1 MSVRIGD
8 YSNIKIQTE
17 SGWRDWTESL
27 TCNTPSIAQNLNLNN
42 CCISSN
48 LATTTAYPSSN
59 KTYYVTNTSDSFT
72 IEKPRITVDSKTL
85 NAMTLGYWDND
96 HDKKARRAY
105 KIFGT
110 IQYDAIVEELKT
122 KQKFFHF
129 VDLIDIFDNAFID
142 VDPKYCTRVYTYKK
156 NNSIVAYAME
166 DCEWK
171 DSLTEMAHIK
181 VCCHIVTE
189 LAKKYTEV
197 YFEHYKEELKMEN
210 NDFNKFARDIARFGG
225 SITIETCVGE
235 CGYARIDIPL
245 DRLHNLKVCGDPF
258 GTLPTPGSEFLRKEF
273 NIGDHKTC
281 RLPAVSRVDVYN
293 GRVVKV
299 TFMDGTFTKS
309 VCSENDM
316 FDLDVGISI
325 CLAKRMLHKDTKEAN
340 KIYNNLMRDIHKR
353 MAENM
358 KRKEEEKEQKLK
370 EKELNRKENLKKA
383 AKNLKRKQEQID
395 IQKTAIIEAL
405 REDRDK
411 NGDDGK

>member
-1 MSVRIGD
+1 MSVSIGNH
-8 YSNIKIQTE
+8 SNIKIQTE

-27 TCNTPSIAQNLNLNN
+27 TCNVPRGDGKFIRSSTASTAHPSFIN
-42 CCISSN
+42 
-48 LATTTAYPSSN
+48 
-59 KTYYVTNTSDSFT
+59 TYYTSNTSDSFT
-72 IEKPRITVDSKTL
+72 IEVPHVTIDGESLNRIAINENK
-85 NAMTLGYWDND
+85 AMTLGYWDDD
-96 HDKKARRAY
+96 HDKKAVRAY
-105 KIFGT
+105 KVFGT

-122 KQKFFHF
+122 KQRFFHF

-171 DSLTEMAHIK
+171 NSLTEMTHIK
-181 VCCHIVTE
+181 ICCHIVME
-189 LAKKYTEV
+189 LAKKYTEA

-210 NDFNKFARDIARFGG
+210 NDFNTFARNIARFGG

-245 DRLHNLKVCGDPF
+245 DRLHNFKVCA
-258 GTLPTPGSEFLRKEF
+258 TPTPGSEFLRKEF
-273 NIGDHKTC
+273 NIGYLKT
-281 RLPAVSRVDVYN
+281 RELPAVSRVDVYN

-325 CLAKRMLHKDTKEAN
+325 CLAKRMLNKDTKEAN
-340 KIYNNLMRDIHKR
+340 KVYNNLMRDIHKR
-353 MAENM
+353 MVENM
-358 KRKEEEKEQKLK
+358 KRKEQEKEQKLK

-405 REDRDK
+405 REDRNR
-411 NGDDGK
+411 NGDDRK